1 VTTGRD
7 AASGSIST
15 PFATPPFVIEPIAV
29 IEPDADPVVPAPRRS
44 SRAPIAWLI
53 LLLLAL
59 AGAWGWHQWR
69 LRTDSARAEAFDA
82 DQRVAALEARVN
94 TLRNEQR
101 ANSQRLQQAEATNRL
116 LRDELL
122 GISQRAALLEDSV
135 SKLADPDR
143 HGAQAL
149 RLDEVE
155 MLLGMGQQRLQL
167 ASDLDG
173 ARRAYAL
180 AAGLLDGIDDPA
192 YLTLRQTLAQERGAL
207 DAQGV
212 DPARA
217 ASAKLSAFEASLAR
231 LPIAPTT
238 RAAADQPWWS
248 RVASRLV
255 DVQPSDRVQ
264 LRAASDRAAAMEALG
279 IELTL
284 ARAALERRDTAAFRA
299 ALARADGWLPRLWP
313 DSPALR
319 EQRKQLQALQAQSL
333 AFASPVV
340 GTTLAQLRSMRAH

>member
-1 VTTGRD
+1 
-7 AASGSIST
+7 
-15 PFATPPFVIEPIAV
+15 V
-29 IEPDADPVVPAPRRS
+29 IEPDTDPVVPVRR

-53 LLLLAL
+53 VLLLVL

-69 LRTDSARAEAFDA
+69 TRTDHARAAAFDEE
-82 DQRVAALEARVN
+82 QRVTALEGRIN

-101 ANSQRLQQAEATNRL
+101 AHAQRLQQAEATNRL

-155 MLLGMGQQRLQL
+155 MLLGMGQQRLRL

-192 YLTLRQTLAQERGAL
+192 YLTLRQTLAQERAAL

-212 DPARA
+212 DPVRSV
-217 ASAKLSAFEASLAR
+217 SAQLGAFEAQLAR
-231 LPIAPTT
+231 LPIAPATH
-238 RAAADQPWWS
+238 AAGDKPWWS

-264 LRAASDRAAAMEALG
+264 LRAASDRTAAMEALG

-284 ARAALERRDTAAFRA
+284 ARAALERRDTTAFRA

-319 EQRKQLQALQAQSL
+319 AQRKQLEALRTQPL
-333 AFASPVV
+333 ALASPVV
-340 GTTLAQLRSMRAH
+340 GTTLAQLRQMRAH

>member
-1 VTTGRD
+1 
-7 AASGSIST
+7 
-15 PFATPPFVIEPIAV
+15 V
-29 IEPDADPVVPAPRRS
+29 IEPDADPVLPARR
-44 SRAPIAWLI
+44 SRAPIAWLVV
-53 LLLLAL
+53 LLLVLA
-59 AGAWGWHQWR
+59 AAWGWHQWR
-69 LRTDSARAEAFDA
+69 TRTDTARAAAFDSE
-82 DQRVAALEARVN
+82 QRQAALEARVE
-94 TLRNEQR
+94 TLRTEQR
-101 ANSQRLQQAEATNRL
+101 TNAQRLQQAEATNRL

-155 MLLGMGQQRLQL
+155 MLLGMGQQRLRL

-192 YLTLRQTLAQERGAL
+192 YLTLRQTLAQERSAL

-212 DPARA
+212 DPVRT
-217 ASAKLSAFEASLAR
+217 ASAKLATFEAQLAR
-231 LPIAPTT
+231 LPATPAM
-238 RAAADQPWWS
+238 RDAGDKPWWS

-284 ARAALERRDTAAFRA
+284 ARAALERRDTAAWRA
-299 ALARADGWLPRLWP
+299 AIARADAWLPRLWP

-319 EQRKQLQALQAQSL
+319 EQRKQLKALGAQSL
-333 AFASPVV
+333 ALASPVV
-340 GTTLAQLRSMRAH
+340 GTTLAQLRSMRAR